1 MNSLGP
7 KDRKSLR
14 TEPLKSKTCHQVMDK
29 PWKCEPCRHSAK
41 GGHVK
46 EAEYVKNKAARA
58 RLEQVVW
65 S

>member
-1 MNSLGP
+1 
-7 KDRKSLR
+7 
-14 TEPLKSKTCHQVMDK
+14 MDK
-29 PWKCEPCRHSAK
+29 SWKYEPCRHSAK

-46 EAEYVKNKAARA
+46 GAEYIKNKAARG